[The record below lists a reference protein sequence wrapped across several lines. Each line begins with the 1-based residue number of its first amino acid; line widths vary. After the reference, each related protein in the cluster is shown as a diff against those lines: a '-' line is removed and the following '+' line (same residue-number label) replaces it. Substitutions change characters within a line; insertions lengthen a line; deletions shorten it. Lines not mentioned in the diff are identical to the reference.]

1 MIFLDAGMVC
11 NMTRLNRVYER
22 RVLLYMGNKEGLIS
36 YGIGRGALYQEAF
49 TEAYKELR
57 KNIVAIPVDIKFT
70 VPNDLN
76 ARFNDF
82 RIYIKSQ
89 YEPRMWGNPILA
101 LMLRYAGLY
110 HGYFI
115 VKSRLK
121 EPYAMVF
128 AFFKAV
134 TRNRT
139 PEHVCEV
146 FGTKSYRQYIGRP
159 KRYEYTLLDGQNA

>member
-1 MIFLDAGMVC
+1 
-11 NMTRLNRVYER
+11 
-22 RVLLYMGNKEGLIS
+22 
-36 YGIGRGALYQEAF
+36 
-49 TEAYKELR
+49 
-57 KNIVAIPVDIKFT
+57 
-70 VPNDLN
+70 
-76 ARFNDF
+76 
-82 RIYIKSQ
+82 
-89 YEPRMWGNPILA
+89 MWGNPILA